1 MAKSEIAIVLCSGG
15 LDSVVTAHYVKKRL
29 DYRKII
35 VLFFDYGQK
44 NLLKEEEFSRETSKI
59 IGGEFFKIKLPGLKD
74 LSDSLINSQGDA
86 EKIENL
92 KNTKK
97 ESDKFYVPCRN
108 TIFLSYALALAESLY
123 IREGKVS
130 DIFVGFK
137 SEGKEPFPDATP
149 DFLKKLNSLS
159 EVSCAMPFKVIAP
172 FIEKDKEDLIRA
184 GEGMGLDFEKT
195 FSCYVGKENH
205 CGTCLA
211 CRLRQEGFKWA
222 GIKDPTKYLE

>member
-1 MAKSEIAIVLCSGG
+1 
-15 LDSVVTAHYVKKRL
+15 VKKRL

-211 CRLRQEGFKWA
+211 CRLRQKGFKWA

>member
-211 CRLRQEGFKWA
+211 CRLRQE
-222 GIKDPTKYLE
+222 

>member
-211 CRLRQEGFKWA
+211 CRLRQKGFKWA